1 MQRKLVPDVVR
12 DQRIHAVTPDV
23 AVRSVARIMAENT
36 VAAVVVVEGG
46 TLKGIITE
54 RDITARLVARERDPD
69 STTAGDIMTPDP
81 DTLGPDDSA
90 EEALRMMRERN
101 YRHLPVTDK
110 GTVVGMISVRDL
122 YAVVTDQLTRDV
134 RNHEAFI
141 YGEAYG
147 TA

>member
-1 MQRKLVPDVVR
+1 
-12 DQRIHAVTPDV
+12 
-23 AVRSVARIMAENT
+23 
-36 VAAVVVVEGG
+36 
-46 TLKGIITE
+46 
-54 RDITARLVARERDPD
+54 
-69 STTAGDIMTPDP
+69 
-81 DTLGPDDSA
+81 
-90 EEALRMMRERN
+90 MMREHN
-101 YRHLPVTDK
+101 YRHLPVTDQ

>member
-23 AVRSVARIMAENT
+23 TARSVARIMADNK
-36 VAAVVVVEGG
+36 VAAVVVVDDGV
-46 TLKGIITE
+46 LKGIITE

-69 STTAGDIMTPDP
+69 ATTAGDIMTPNP

-90 EEALRMMRERN
+90 EEALRMMREHN
-101 YRHLPVTDK
+101 YRHLPVTDQ